1 MALLAPQV
9 LEVQMVL
16 LVETEPQALQAHK
29 VFKVQLDLLVFK
41 EQLV

>member
-29 VFKVQLDLLVFK
+29 VIKVRPALPVFK